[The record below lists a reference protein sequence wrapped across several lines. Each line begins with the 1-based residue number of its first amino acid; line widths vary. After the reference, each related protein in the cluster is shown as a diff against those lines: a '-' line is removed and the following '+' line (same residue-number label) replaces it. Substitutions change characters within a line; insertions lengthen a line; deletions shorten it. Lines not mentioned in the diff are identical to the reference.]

1 MAKGLFAKVFFFFFN
16 WEHHILLSG
25 ENIARYSKRQKRK
38 EKKKLQFE
46 ESEQISKPYKAGMLG
61 VTNQELKTSILNILR
76 CLIDKVEDMQQQ
88 MGNLSTDM
96 QILRNNQKEILH

>member
-1 MAKGLFAKVFFFFFN
+1 
-16 WEHHILLSG
+16 
-25 ENIARYSKRQKRK
+25 
-38 EKKKLQFE
+38 
-46 ESEQISKPYKAGMLG
+46 MLG